1 MGTEADF
8 NKGES
13 VAEHH
18 PPSRSLK
25 TPASNQEDEE
35 HKVDM
40 VSRRLNREHNNVDT
54 APLTPSEQWRRL
66 GQRLLEEKE
75 NNKSSSSKSNAH
87 SPNTATNQ
95 FQMVQQQ
102 EDTIRRLG
110 VVETTKH
117 METTTQF
124 QDTIQDQDDTIS
136 GTAAPAANQGNAFF
150 SVGEGSL
157 TLEAEA
163 QIVQL
168 REQLVALKVQQEDT
182 IRGLGVMETTKLME
196 TTTKFQ
202 DTIHDQED
210 TFSGTAVPAANQ
222 GDDFFSVDE
231 GRLSLEAEAQ
241 IAQLR
246 EQLVALKVRIRDR
259 EEDLGKV
266 KAKLKK
272 EREAMRDLEE
282 DHLDMQLD
290 LAETKRVS
298 GRLEKENNFLRKK
311 VSKRE
316 AENNRLQ
323 ARVDNLTGVT
333 GDESNFGRMEYE
345 EFPDELLPRE
355 PKPSMFE
362 RSSSAWKLLAD
373 EAISEKMQCSTT
385 PSMESKGGILDNFFR
400 SSSSTIASFADMSVL
415 SGSSS
420 HLRTDGIKRPISRPR
435 GGTRPAA

>member
-1 MGTEADF
+1 MGTETDF
-8 NKGES
+8 IKSDDDS

-18 PPSRSLK
+18 PPSSSSLK
-25 TPASNQEDEE
+25 THARNQEEDEE
-35 HKVDM
+35 HKDEGKEDNM
-40 VSRRLNREHNNVDT
+40 VSRRLNREHNNDDKS

-75 NNKSSSSKSNAH
+75 NNKSTSSKSNGH

-102 EDTIRRLG
+102 DDTIRGLG
-110 VVETTKH
+110 VVETT
-117 METTTQF
+117 TQF
-124 QDTIQDQDDTIS
+124 QETIQDQEDTIS
-136 GTAAPAANQGNAFF
+136 GTAAPAANQGNGFF
-150 SVGEGSL
+150 PVDEGSL
-157 TLEAEA
+157 SLEAEA
-163 QIVQL
+163 QIAQL
-168 REQLVALKVQQEDT
+168 RDQLIALKVQQEDT
-182 IRGLGVMETTKLME
+182 NRGLGVMETATQFQE
-196 TTTKFQ
+196 TIQ
-202 DTIHDQED
+202 DQED
-210 TFSGTAVPAANQ
+210 TISGTAAPAANQ
-222 GDDFFSVDE
+222 GNGFFSVDE
-231 GRLSLEAEAQ
+231 GSLSLEAEAQ

-246 EQLVALKVRIRDR
+246 EQLVALKVRTQDR

-266 KAKLKK
+266 QAKLK
-272 EREAMRDLEE
+272 EECEAMRDLEE
-282 DHLDMQLD
+282 DHFDMQHD
-290 LAETKRVS
+290 LAEMKRVS

-345 EFPDELLPRE
+345 ELPEDLLPRE

-415 SGSSS
+415 TGSSS
-420 HLRTDGIKRPISRPR
+420 HSRTDGIKRPISRPR

>member
-1 MGTEADF
+1 MGTETDF
-8 NKGES
+8 IKSDDDS

-18 PPSRSLK
+18 PPSSSSLK
-25 TPASNQEDEE
+25 THARNQEEDEE
-35 HKVDM
+35 HKDEGKEDNM
-40 VSRRLNREHNNVDT
+40 VSRRLNREHNNDDKS

-75 NNKSSSSKSNAH
+75 NNKSTSSKSNGH

-102 EDTIRRLG
+102 DDTIRGLG
-110 VVETTKH
+110 VVETT
-117 METTTQF
+117 TQF
-124 QDTIQDQDDTIS
+124 QETIQDQGDTIS
-136 GTAAPAANQGNAFF
+136 GTAAPAANQGN
-150 SVGEGSL
+150 G
-157 TLEAEA
+157 
-163 QIVQL
+163 
-168 REQLVALKVQQEDT
+168 
-182 IRGLGVMETTKLME
+182 
-196 TTTKFQ
+196 
-202 DTIHDQED
+202 
-210 TFSGTAVPAANQ
+210 
-222 GDDFFSVDE
+222 FFSVDE
-231 GRLSLEAEAQ
+231 GSLSLEAEAQ

-246 EQLVALKVRIRDR
+246 EQLVALKVRTQDR

-266 KAKLKK
+266 QAKLK
-272 EREAMRDLEE
+272 EECEAMRDLEE
-282 DHLDMQLD
+282 DHFDMQHD
-290 LAETKRVS
+290 LAEMKRVS

-345 EFPDELLPRE
+345 ELPEDLLPRE

-385 PSMESKGGILDNFFR
+385 FSMESKGGILNNFFR

-415 SGSSS
+415 TGSSS
-420 HLRTDGIKRPISRPR
+420 HSRTDGIKRPISRPR